1 MIRLLLP
8 VLLVAAAVIAWLLLA
23 PALAERRLRRA
34 GEHGLS
40 EADRMYL
47 RQRMPAYAAMP
58 GGLRSRLERLTA
70 TFMADKVF
78 VGCGGLQVTHLMR
91 LAVSAQA
98 CLLELGR
105 GNLPFPDLRSVLL
118 YPAGF
123 VVNEPREDEWGVVT
137 EGPEA
142 LSGQA
147 WDTSRILLSW
157 EDVNARSAATAY
169 NVVVHEFAHYLH
181 AETGGPG
188 ESLLQAELA
197 HLRAAIDHGEDTLL
211 DPYGAEDVVEF
222 FAVASEA
229 FFEAPASMA
238 DSHPRLYAGLRDFY
252 GVDPAAWPEPAAA
265 S

>member
-1 MIRLLLP
+1 MP
-8 VLLVAAAVIAWLLLA
+8 VLVAAAAVIAWIVLA
-23 PALAERRLRRA
+23 PALAARRLRRA

-47 RQRMPAYAAMP
+47 RQRLPAYAAMP
-58 GGLRSRLERLTA
+58 DCLRTQLERLTA

-78 VGCGGLQVTHLMR
+78 DGCGGLQVTHLMR
-91 LAVSAQA
+91 LAISAQA

-105 GNLPFPDLRSVLL
+105 GALPFPDLRSVLL

-123 VVNEPREDEWGVVT
+123 VVNEPREDDLGVVT
-137 EGPEA
+137 EGPEE

-157 EDVNARSAATAY
+157 EDVNARSEATAY
-169 NVVVHEFAHYLH
+169 NVVIHEFAHYLH

-188 ESLLQAELA
+188 ESLLEAELA
-197 HLRAAIDHGEDTLL
+197 GLRAAIDHGEDTFL
-211 DPYGAEDVVEF
+211 DPYGAEDLIEF

-229 FFEAPASMA
+229 FFEAPAAMA

-252 GVDPAAWPEPAAA
+252 RVDPAAWPGMAAA